1 MVCDSRL
8 TSEVQIPIRKILLT
22 RKLIC
27 KSCWST
33 VKAEAKKIRDII
45 LEIMVAAVAED
56 VDKDA
61 SKAMALSEVDKEA
74 VEAG

>member
-1 MVCDSRL
+1 
-8 TSEVQIPIRKILLT
+8 
-22 RKLIC
+22 
-27 KSCWST
+27 
-33 VKAEAKKIRDII
+33 
-45 LEIMVAAVAED
+45 MVAAVAED